1 MHLRL
6 FGKRLETFKPQNV
19 GSVFISPRGKW
30 GTVSVASLRMS
41 PLDATT
47 GNAQAPGSVCL
58 DAAPQQT
65 LLPHPA
71 ASHGML
77 EIGEAEGSLEFPAV
91 SAA

>member
-1 MHLRL
+1 MA
-6 FGKRLETFKPQNV
+6 
-19 GSVFISPRGKW
+19 SPR
-30 GTVSVASLRMS
+30 VS

-47 GNAQAPGSVCL
+47 GNAQAPGSACL

-65 LLPHPA
+65 LLPNPA

-77 EIGEAEGSLEFPAV
+77 EIGEAEGFPAV